1 MSVEPK
7 RERGSKISGTVT
19 LGEPFRRLAD
29 ALRQP
34 IYNRVLKRDV
44 GRGDTD
50 YEVYLQTGALLSAQ
64 TPTEDLVC
72 SDELMFQIVHQAQEL
87 WLKLLAHESIALV
100 AHLDSD
106 RLVPAM
112 ASSARMVRIMEQLA
126 EEMSVLDTLTP
137 SVFLVIRRYLGEGSG
152 QQSPG
157 WNQLHVSAEF
167 IDGAITRALLRR
179 GLSLSDVYDDER
191 RDPELLRICELLTD
205 LDAAHQLWMTRHFLL
220 VRRTI
225 GVGRTVRALD
235 GFPTKALASRMLRP
249 LFPALWDVR
258 VELTNRWDRAG
269 GTKPGERRR

>member
-1 MSVEPK
+1 MNEPK
-7 RERGSKISGTVT
+7 REREAKISGTVSVG
-19 LGEPFRRLAD
+19 GEPFRRLAS

-50 YEVYLQTGALLSAQ
+50 YEVYLKTATLLSAQ
-64 TPTEDLVC
+64 SPTEELVC

-87 WLKLLAHESIALV
+87 WLKLLAHESIPLV
-100 AHLDSD
+100 AHLDED
-106 RLVPAM
+106 RVVPAI
-112 ASSARMVRIMEQLA
+112 ATLQRMVRIMEQLA
-126 EEMSVLDTLTP
+126 AEIAVLDTLTP
-137 SVFLVIRRYLGEGSG
+137 SVFLVIRRHLGKGSG
-152 QQSPG
+152 QESPG

-167 IDGAITRALLRR
+167 VQGALTRSLLRR
-179 GLSLSDVYDDER
+179 GLSLAELYGDDR
-191 RDPELLRICELLTD
+191 RDPELLRVCELLTD

-235 GFPTKALASRMLRP
+235 GFPTKALATRMLHP
-249 LFPALWDVR
+249 LFPALWEAR
-258 VELTNRWDRAG
+258 IELTNNWDGSG

>member
-1 MSVEPK
+1 MSTETK
-7 RERGSKISGTVT
+7 RDRGSKISGTVA
-19 LGEPFRRLAD
+19 LGEPFRRLAE

-50 YEVYLQTGALLSAQ
+50 YEIYLQTSALLSAQ
-64 TPTEDLVC
+64 TPTEELVC

-87 WLKLLAHESIALV
+87 WLKLIGHESIALV

-112 ASSARMVRIMEQLA
+112 ASLGRMVRIMEQLA

-179 GLSLSDVYDDER
+179 GLALSDVYGDER
-191 RDPELLRICELLTD
+191 RDPELLRICELITD
-205 LDAAHQLWMTRHFLL
+205 LDAAHQRWMTRHFLL

-225 GVGRTVRALD
+225 GVSRTVRALD
-235 GFPTKALASRMLRP
+235 GFPTKALATRMLRP

-269 GTKPGERRR
+269 GTKPGERRG